1 MADHQTGLCY
11 FYSILHIG
19 PGEFTFSET
28 HATDEAK
35 KVVNSVTDN
44 TTWKKLGSLSVTAKG
59 TFKGIYEVQSTLSY
73 ALEKTTSHTIMN
85 VVGDSFHQSFSKT
98 NSQRY
103 FPPNSQSLVVSQTT
117 CQAIT
122 FDNETKVHYIPIFV
136 IIRQITPEEILQPL
150 INPQVFATALQWSVS
165 TTIKN
170 VKPLK
175 LSTKGASEIVPVLKG
190 EFLNNDASNWKGTL
204 SNIRCDL
211 KNKVIDAYVDCRS
224 AGGTRICFNVKLD
237 LKNKKMTRTNHSNG
251 AANQYSDLQLSP
263 SGTTLIRSNY
273 TSERYIFDQN
283 LRPIFV
289 V

>member
-28 HATDEAK
+28 HATDEGEFFFPFFFSFFFLSEWNLYLQRK
-35 KVVNSVTDN
+35 KLSTAWQ
-44 TTWKKLGSLSVTAKG
+44 TTPPGRSKFQYFWMSEILILSKEKYFSIDKFFSIFRLGSLSVTAKG

-190 EFLNNDASNWKGTL
+190 EFLNNDASNWKVFFL
-204 SNIRCDL
+204 LPKKRRDP
-211 KNKVIDAYVDCRS
+211 KVLV
-224 AGGTRICFNVKLD
+224 
-237 LKNKKMTRTNHSNG
+237 
-251 AANQYSDLQLSP
+251 
-263 SGTTLIRSNY
+263 
-273 TSERYIFDQN
+273 
-283 LRPIFV
+283 
-289 V
+289 